1 MADATELPP
10 FRPLPQ
16 KAPDVEMRT
25 APGGIHYIAAR
36 HAPGPRLDRP
46 RLSAQRAPA
55 QRSVVVFGTF
65 NVEILK
71 TLKCSN
77 VEMLK
82 C

>member
-36 HAPGPRLDRP
+36 HAPGVYFY
-46 RLSAQRAPA
+46 
-55 QRSVVVFGTF
+55 VVRVGMHETTGT
-65 NVEILK
+65 
-71 TLKCSN
+71 
-77 VEMLK
+77 MLLMK
-82 C
+82 